1 MAVTRVTAPWGAVY
15 DIEHPDEAKEQ
26 DIFAYV
32 QQNRDSLDALDL
44 KPEGQE
50 EIGIFET
57 GLEVAKA
64 PVRGFAK
71 GLLSVPAGLAE
82 LADAATNT
90 VGLEGLIDSGEEN
103 ALVAFSRQG
112 QRAIDESVLG
122 RDPRTLN
129 SYAVDVAE
137 GLGSVAT
144 FLTPGAIGRAAG
156 LAGKALQAAKVRGGI
171 GIGAGLGIDQQ
182 QQMIADARARGIEVS
197 QGEEDLATALSGV
210 IGLSEVALPFRL
222 FNRINKTAPE
232 GFKQKAIATLKEALA
247 SGSTEAV
254 QEAVAG
260 VAQEAV
266 AKGVYDETLE
276 IGQSFA
282 DDFTVGGGVG
292 VVADLITAAV
302 GGRRNAAIS
311 DAQRTREELLRKQ
324 REESIRRTQEE
335 RQQSTVEKAVES
347 VQPFD
352 PAQVAPPEDLTDPD
366 AMLAYARN
374 ISRQMGYAFPDKTRF
389 FVQDTPQGAIVVD
402 ETGVQYGMPVPE
414 IEQAYE
420 LAAQLDDQMVDQAVR
435 NTIRTNLEVFADV
448 SEDNMSTA
456 IDYGRRILSPN
467 ENTIPDVILNDAAG
481 TTEEN
486 GFAEMAIGPDGEPR
500 FATLNE
506 ARRRKKKLTAAQK
519 INAAR
524 IKKGL
529 PETIDFTMEE
539 VRSVLG
545 DDVSALVDRER
556 LSFGVRSVLAK
567 KGPGENKLT
576 RLLRAKN
583 ITSDLNSP
591 EVGRLAKALTGKENV
606 SEMNKDDRA
615 LFYQRLTA
623 LPRFSVPQ
631 KLPDFQPRIFTA
643 EQYNRVIDA
652 GAPTSVE
659 DVLEAARI
667 PETDPDRVK
676 KAEAIIQTMKDKD
689 VVQKPTL
696 LLPAPEDYSELVT
709 SARARL
715 DRLGLKDIGVKISRS
730 LEDGIEGQFDPFTKQ
745 IAIAV
750 DAIDPDGTMDAAQ
763 RNARIGDVMGHEL
776 LHALR
781 ENDLF
786 QQAEW
791 SSLERAALTMQRPDG
806 AGNYMD
812 VAMAN
817 YADLNPTQQ
826 IEEAVSEMVR
836 DALAG
841 RLNIAGRPRTLIQ
854 RIVEFFKSMGS
865 VLGGTKFDSLE
876 SVINRIESG
885 EVGGRERGKIRTL
898 LRTEEAA
905 SAVPTRLTGTIKKAM
920 DRGDLDKEAVAA
932 MIRLGVEQKVARG
945 DVSPVTEID
954 GVQMAPAWI
963 PRVKD
968 ARLYR
973 VLKDPDVQKAKAEK
987 MGFDPTFTWYHGTLS
1002 KSLIDEEVRLGL
1014 PTGFL
1019 GRGFYLTSSRYDA
1032 EGNYAS
1038 IYGPDQANKL
1048 LNVRGSVA
1056 QQALE
1061 EIAMGDP
1068 DLLSLDLI
1076 ETTGKMISA
1085 ADEEVGA
1092 WDAATREDID
1102 SLERSW
1108 EDYGEADFDLQ
1119 ELEAFLEDIDAY
1131 EGEYAEIFNAA
1142 LDTVAGNTLGWDT
1155 SGLVFPIYTK
1165 GRFALIGRPE
1175 MNTINPDDP
1184 TLLGEVDPEYMER
1197 FRQLA
1202 DIGASPTEFYQ
1213 IVEDVVGEGYE
1224 LENPNTLSTIQDMMV
1239 DRELKKDPLTTADV
1253 YEILKQNLGTVR
1265 LNDYEMDRFMD
1276 NYGELANTYSDV
1288 DMIGDLIARVFQELG
1303 FDGVDMYPGRTFA
1316 NPFTGVMEHT
1326 EGQVHRILFNPASA
1340 RSVDAEFDPARAA
1353 EPRLMASRQRR
1364 MGIAEQKRRQAEGV
1378 IGEAAQANSS
1388 GPTEA
1393 ALKRGMMN
1401 QNLNDEMAAL
1411 TDQAPQFYG
1420 FETPTYGFANRV
1432 LFNVADKFL
1441 SLKLVEESINKARR
1455 AAGLPPMDARA
1466 SAYKGEESIP
1476 GKVGYEIRQFEEGD
1490 KKRLV
1495 DAIVDQG
1502 LTREEVDEF
1511 LILRH
1516 AIERNAQIRRINPDI
1531 EDAGAGMLN
1540 GKPLTDAYVK
1550 QRMAELYGMTMRDG
1564 VWVGGNEKASRLKRV
1579 AAISDKIIRDSVDR
1593 GVQGGLY
1600 KPEDADVLKGFYR
1613 YYVPLKGF
1621 GVEQSE
1627 ENRDPVMI
1635 SKPGTAGAGGNM
1647 SIRGPEGRRALG
1659 RESEAF
1665 SPLATLVADRERMVA
1680 RAVKNKEFGQRLV
1693 KLIQDNPNPAY
1704 WEVFPPGTP
1713 VYIRA
1718 LNSKGD
1724 TVNIRSASPDFA
1736 GQDGEFMGVKIG
1748 GEQYYVRINGDERLR
1763 KALVNLDADSSNF
1776 LVTNL
1781 GRLNRFLSFVNTSLN
1796 PEFVI
1801 GNFAR
1806 DVQTAVYN
1814 IIAEQTMQD
1823 GRVEGKKIVRR
1834 VLKDTMPSI
1843 RTFYK
1848 GLIDESKLE
1857 GDDLRDFQQF
1867 MGAGAKADWFHSR
1880 PPEQAAQTIDNLI
1893 DMQKGTFTGDFRR
1906 RFNETKNFIEDLNSS
1921 VENGVRFAS
1930 FKAARD
1936 AFLEEG
1942 IPEAEAIARAATL
1955 AKNLTVNFNRK
1966 GMQGNLLNSLY
1977 LFFNASVQGTMN
1989 FARGLNV
1996 FDPNS
2001 SRTKQAM
2008 VGSMVGFG
2016 AMTAM
2021 LAHLMSDDD
2030 EESGRS
2036 YYELIP
2042 DYIKERNIVIMKPD
2056 GQNYWTIPLPYGYN
2070 VFHVAG
2076 AMLYESNAGI
2086 RSNINAAGM
2095 TTGAFL
2101 GSFNPIGFSGSND
2114 FFTSVVKT
2122 GVPTAGLPVVELLA
2136 NENFFGAP
2144 IYRENLPFGT
2154 QVPDS
2159 QLTYSTT
2166 PEAFKLVA
2174 GFLNDV
2180 TLGNENEPG
2189 FIDISPDTLNYMY
2202 EYALGGAGATAMRT
2216 FEVGRR
2222 AVTGE
2227 DIEVGQI
2234 PFIRRITGEPQV
2246 REMVGEYYDRSTS
2259 IQRKMA
2265 QLGILRGE
2273 DRAAYLERNRD
2284 YIQMEP
2290 ARKAIDRQLKALRE
2304 RLRDIE
2310 AYAETSPEA
2319 AIKARDLREA
2329 IEEQIDYQYARF
2341 NKLFDERVGRTKM

>member
-1 MAVTRVTAPWGAVY
+1 MAY
-15 DIEHPDEAKEQ
+15 
-26 DIFAYV
+26 
-32 QQNRDSLDALDL
+32 
-44 KPEGQE
+44 
-50 EIGIFET
+50 
-57 GLEVAKA
+57 
-64 PVRGFAK
+64 
-71 GLLSVPAGLAE
+71 
-82 LADAATNT
+82 
-90 VGLEGLIDSGEEN
+90 
-103 ALVAFSRQG
+103 
-112 QRAIDESVLG
+112 
-122 RDPRTLN
+122 
-129 SYAVDVAE
+129 
-137 GLGSVAT
+137 
-144 FLTPGAIGRAAG
+144 
-156 LAGKALQAAKVRGGI
+156 
-171 GIGAGLGIDQQ
+171 
-182 QQMIADARARGIEVS
+182 
-197 QGEEDLATALSGV
+197 
-210 IGLSEVALPFRL
+210 
-222 FNRINKTAPE
+222 
-232 GFKQKAIATLKEALA
+232 
-247 SGSTEAV
+247 
-254 QEAVAG
+254 
-260 VAQEAV
+260 
-266 AKGVYDETLE
+266 
-276 IGQSFA
+276 
-282 DDFTVGGGVG
+282 
-292 VVADLITAAV
+292 
-302 GGRRNAAIS
+302 
-311 DAQRTREELLRKQ
+311 
-324 REESIRRTQEE
+324 
-335 RQQSTVEKAVES
+335 
-347 VQPFD
+347 
-352 PAQVAPPEDLTDPD
+352 
-366 AMLAYARN
+366 
-374 ISRQMGYAFPDKTRF
+374 
-389 FVQDTPQGAIVVD
+389 
-402 ETGVQYGMPVPE
+402 
-414 IEQAYE
+414 
-420 LAAQLDDQMVDQAVR
+420 
-435 NTIRTNLEVFADV
+435 
-448 SEDNMSTA
+448 
-456 IDYGRRILSPN
+456 
-467 ENTIPDVILNDAAG
+467 
-481 TTEEN
+481 
-486 GFAEMAIGPDGEPR
+486 GPDGEPR

-545 DDVSALVDRER
+545 EDVSALVDQEQ
-556 LSFGVRSVLAK
+556 LSPAVRSVLSK
-567 KGPGENKLT
+567 KGPGENKIT
-576 RLLRAKN
+576 RLLRSKN

-591 EVGRLAKALTGKENV
+591 EVGRLAKALTGRDSV
-606 SEMNKDDRA
+606 GEMNKNDRA
-615 LFYQRLTA
+615 LFYQRLA
-623 LPRFSVPQ
+623 KLPRFSVPQ
-631 KLPDFQPRIFTA
+631 KLPDFQPRVFTA
-643 EQYNRVIDA
+643 EQYNRVVNA

-659 DVLEAARI
+659 EVLEAARI

-676 KAEAIIQTMKDKD
+676 KAEAIIQTMKEKD
-689 VVQKPTL
+689 VGPKPTL
-696 LLPAPEDYSELVT
+696 LLPAPEDYSAFI
-709 SARARL
+709 SAARSRL
-715 DRLGLKDIGVKISRS
+715 DRVGLKDIGVKIVRS

-745 IAIAV
+745 IAVAI
-750 DAIDPDGTMDAAQ
+750 DAIDPTGTMDDAQ

-786 QQAEW
+786 EQAEW
-791 SSLERAALTMQRPDG
+791 SSLEQAALNLQRPDG
-806 AGNYMD
+806 SGTYMD

-817 YADLNPTQQ
+817 YSDLNPTQQ
-826 IEEAVSEMVR
+826 IEEAVSEIVR

-841 RLNIAGRPRTLIQ
+841 RLNVAGRPRNLIQ
-854 RIVEFFKSMGS
+854 RIVDFFKSMGS
-865 VLGGTKFDSLE
+865 ALGGTKFDSLE
-876 SVINRIESG
+876 SVISRIESG
-885 EVGGRERGKIRTL
+885 EVGRRERGKIRTL
-898 LRTEEAA
+898 LRTEEAE
-905 SAVPTRLTGTIKKAM
+905 SAIPTRLSGAVKKAM
-920 DRGDLDKEAVAA
+920 DAGTLDRQAVAD
-932 MIRLGVEQKVARG
+932 MIRRGVEQKVAQG
-945 DVSPVTEID
+945 AISPADPDTI
-954 GVQMAPAWI
+954 PAWI

-968 ARLYR
+968 ARLFE
-973 VLKDPDVQKAKAEK
+973 LNKDPEIQRAKAEK

-1038 IYGPDQANKL
+1038 TYGPDQANKL
-1048 LNVRGSVA
+1048 LQVREPVA

-1061 EIAMGDP
+1061 EIVSGDP
-1068 DLLSLDLI
+1068 DMVSLDLI
-1076 ETTGKMISA
+1076 ETAGKIASA
-1085 ADEEVGA
+1085 ADEQFGDWE
-1092 WDAATREDID
+1092 AATRDEID
-1102 SLERSW
+1102 SLGRDW
-1108 EDYGEADFDLQ
+1108 EGFGETDIDIQ
-1119 ELEAFLEDIDAY
+1119 ELEAFLEDIDGYSGPY
-1131 EGEYAEIFNAA
+1131 EDIFNAA
-1142 LDTVAGNTLGWDT
+1142 LDVVAGNTLGWDT

-1165 GRFALIGRPE
+1165 GRYALIGRPE
-1175 MNTINPDDP
+1175 GSTIDP
-1184 TLLGEVDPEYMER
+1184 NDPSLLGDVDPEYMER
-1197 FRQLA
+1197 FRQIT
-1202 DIGASPTEFYQ
+1202 DIGVTPTEFYQ
-1213 IVEDVVGEGYE
+1213 IVEDVVNEDYE
-1224 LENPNTLSTIQDMMV
+1224 LENPNTLTNIQDMMV
-1239 DRELKKDPLTTADV
+1239 QRELDNDTVTTADV
-1253 YEILKQNLGTVR
+1253 YDILKQNLGTVR
-1265 LNDYEMDRFMD
+1265 LNEYEADSFIN
-1276 NYGELANTYSDV
+1276 NYGALAESFADLDV
-1288 DMIGDLIARVFQELG
+1288 SGDLIARVFQELG
-1303 FDGVDMYPGRTFA
+1303 FDGVDMYPGRTFM
-1316 NPFTGVMEHT
+1316 NPFTGAMEHT
-1326 EGQVHRILFNPASA
+1326 EGQVHRILFNPAAA

-1353 EPRLMASRQRR
+1353 EPRIMASRQRR
-1364 MGIAEQKRRQAEGV
+1364 SGIAQQRRQQAAGV
-1378 IGEAAQANSS
+1378 IDQAVEANTS
-1388 GPTEA
+1388 GRTEA
-1393 ALKRGMMN
+1393 TLSRTLLEE
-1401 QNLNDEMAAL
+1401 NLNDEMAAL
-1411 TDQAPQFYG
+1411 TDSAPQFYG

-1441 SLKLVEESINKARR
+1441 SLKLVEDSINKARR

-1495 DAIVDQG
+1495 ETIVDQD

-1516 AIERNAQIRRINPDI
+1516 AIERNAQIRRINPDM
-1531 EDAGAGMLN
+1531 EDGGAGMLN
-1540 GKPLTDAYVK
+1540 GKQLTDAYVK
-1550 QRMAELYGMTMRDG
+1550 QRMAQLYGMTMKDG
-1564 VWVGGNEKASRLKRV
+1564 VWVGGNDKANRLKRV
-1579 AAISDKIIRDSVDR
+1579 AAITDKIVRDSVDR

-1600 KPEDADVLKGFYR
+1600 KPEDADVLKNFYR

-1621 GVEQSE
+1621 GLEQNE

-1635 SKPGTAGAGGNM
+1635 PKPGTAGAGGNM

-1665 SPLATLVADRERMVA
+1665 SPLATLVSDRERMVA

-1693 KLIQDNPNPAY
+1693 KLIQDNPNPEY
-1704 WEVFPPGTP
+1704 WEVLPPGTP

-1718 LNSKGD
+1718 LNSNGD
-1724 TVNIRSASPDFA
+1724 TVKIRSASPDFA

-1748 GEQYYVRINGDERLR
+1748 GEQYYIRINGDERLR
-1763 KALVNLDADSSNF
+1763 KALMNLDADSNNF
-1776 LVTNL
+1776 LVNNL
-1781 GRLNRFLSFVNTSLN
+1781 GKLNRFLSFVNTSLN

-1814 IIAEQTMQD
+1814 IIAEETMQD

-1848 GLIDESKLE
+1848 GLIDQSKLE

-1867 MGAGAKADWFHSR
+1867 MESGAKADWFHSR
-1880 PPEQAAQTIDNLI
+1880 PPEEAAQTIDNLI

-1906 RFNETKNFIEDLNSS
+1906 RFTETKNFIEDMNSS

-2016 AMTAM
+2016 ALSAM

-2036 YYELIP
+2036 NYELIP

-2056 GQNYWTIPLPYGYN
+2056 GKNYWTIPLPYGYN

-2086 RSNINAAGM
+2086 RSNIDAAGL

-2101 GSFNPIGFSGSND
+2101 GSFNPIGFSNSND
-2114 FFTSVVKT
+2114 FFTSVIKT

-2166 PEAFKLVA
+2166 PEAFQLVA

-2189 FIDISPDTLNYMY
+2189 FIDISPDTLNYLF

-2216 FEVGRR
+2216 VEFGRR

-2227 DIEVGQI
+2227 DIDVGQI
-2234 PFIRRITGEPQV
+2234 PFIRRISGEPQV
-2246 REMVGEYYDRSTS
+2246 RELVGEYYDRSMA
-2259 IQRKMA
+2259 IQRKVA
-2265 QLGILRGE
+2265 QLDILRGE
-2273 DRAAYLERNRD
+2273 DRAKYLADNRD
-2284 YIQMEP
+2284 YIQMDG
-2290 ARKAIDRQLKALRE
+2290 ARKAIDRQLTKLRKQ
-2304 RLRDIE
+2304 LRDIQ

-2319 AIKARDLREA
+2319 AIKAREIEEVL
-2329 IEEQIDYQYARF
+2329 EEQIDYQYARF
-2341 NKLFDERVGRTKM
+2341 NKLFDERVGRTK